1 MGGERAGR
9 YLRLVDVD
17 PLRRRLS
24 ASGAWLFAVGMVTG
38 LWAAA
43 VLTERVTVGLPR
55 LALAAHLNA
64 LLGGMWLV
72 LVGAT
77 LDMLHYGETGRRRL
91 SWVVIVPA
99 WANWS
104 VTLVASVLGVTGLQY
119 THDTAN
125 NAVAALLHSL
135 GVLPS
140 RVGACAW
147 AWGLARR

>member
-1 MGGERAGR
+1 M
-9 YLRLVDVD
+9 DID
-17 PLRRRLS
+17 PLRRRLA
-24 ASGAWLFAVGMVTG
+24 ASGAWLFALGMVTG

-43 VLTERVTVGLPR
+43 VLTGRVSVTLPR

-72 LVGAT
+72 LVGTT
-77 LDMLHYGETGRRRL
+77 LDMLHYGELGRRRL
-91 SWVVIVPA
+91 AWVVIVPA

-104 VTLVASVLGVTGLQY
+104 ITLIASVLGVTGLQY

-135 GVLPS
+135 VVLPS
-140 RVGACAW
+140 LVGAFAW
-147 AWGLARR
+147 AWGLKPR

>member
-1 MGGERAGR
+1 M
-9 YLRLVDVD
+9 DID
-17 PLRRRLS
+17 PLRRRLA

-43 VLTERVTVGLPR
+43 VLTDRVAVGLPR

-72 LVGAT
+72 LVGTT
-77 LDMLHYGETGRRRL
+77 LDMLHYGEIGRRRL
-91 SWVVIVPA
+91 AWVVIVPA

-119 THDTAN
+119 SHDTAN

-135 GVLPS
+135 VVLPS
-140 RVGACAW
+140 LVGAFAW
-147 AWGLARR
+147 AWGLRRR